1 VLELHDLI
9 DSVELEQYVD
19 NMIAS
24 CNPNAILN
32 IHRFNGGMRARG
44 MRRRWD

>member
-19 NMIAS
+19 KMIAS
-24 CNPNAILN
+24 RNPNAILD
-32 IHRFNGGMRARG
+32 IHLFNGGKKARG